1 MKVDV
6 YRAKKSP
13 GNHENLYI
21 FVPAGSKVDD
31 LPPEILE
38 KTGGLSIEKTIDI
51 QSGEKRIAL
60 NSDEALQNLAEHGYH
75 EQSSK
80 IEFEIRVGGHKV

>member
-21 FVPAGSKVDD
+21 FIPAGSNVDD
-31 LPPEILE
+31 LPSEILE

-51 QSGEKRIAL
+51 QQGEKRIAL
-60 NSDEALQNLAEHGYH
+60 NSDEALNNLREHGYH

-80 IEFEIRVGGHKV
+80 IEVEMRVGGRKI

>member
-1 MKVDV
+1 MKVDI

-21 FVPAGSKVDD
+21 FVPTGSKVED
-31 LPPEILE
+31 LAPEILE
-38 KTGGLSIEKTIDI
+38 KTGGLVIEKTIDI
-51 QSGEKRIAL
+51 QPGEKRIAL
-60 NSDEALQNLAEHGYH
+60 NSDEALQNLTEHGYH

-80 IEFEIRVGGHKV
+80 IEFEIRVGGRKV